1 MRPGTVGMRN
11 GFQSGMVKHASAAIR
26 RGNILVGAIIA
37 LCIAAGA
44 CDPDVVQGSGGASNG
59 ISSGTGINGRRR
71 TACPSVAPPLIDRE
85 DDWPILGFKKARIS
99 GTRSGVNCM
108 GLFGGGRFI
117 RFSTGVSV
125 AYHLVLPIRVW
136 LTPN

>member
-1 MRPGTVGMRN
+1 MRN

-71 TACPSVAPPLIDRE
+71 TTDSRPRGVLHRRSATSVRRFRHHGAVVDR
-85 DDWPILGFKKARIS
+85 P
-99 GTRSGVNCM
+99 
-108 GLFGGGRFI
+108 
-117 RFSTGVSV
+117 VSV
-125 AYHLVLPIRVW
+125 YYDAAV
-136 LTPN
+136 